1 MSQENLLMVRD
12 FGPGLTVDELIG
24 VPAFHLNLL
33 QLPPGDVFD
42 KVKSSARKMIEAGME
57 SFVLSEIWED
67 GYTVWTS
74 LKDEKPALITPGGQ
88 LIKTID

>member
-24 VPAFHLNLL
+24 MPAFHLDRL
-33 QLPPGDVFD
+33 QLPPGEVFD
-42 KVKSSARKMIEAGME
+42 QVKSSARKMIEAGME

-74 LKDEKPALITPGGQ
+74 LRDEKPALITPGGQ
-88 LIKTID
+88 LIRTIG

>member
-1 MSQENLLMVRD
+1 MFRD
-12 FGPGLTVDELIG
+12 FGSGLTVDELIG
-24 VPAFHLNLL
+24 MLAFHLDRI

-74 LKDEKPALITPGGQ
+74 LQDEKPAIITPGGQ
-88 LIKTID
+88 VIRTIG

>member
-1 MSQENLLMVRD
+1 MFRD
-12 FGPGLTVDELIG
+12 YGPGLTVDELIG
-24 VPAFHLNLL
+24 TPAFHLDHL
-33 QLPPGDVFD
+33 QLPPGEVFD
-42 KVKSSARKMIEAGME
+42 KVKSTARKMVESGME

-88 LIKTID
+88 LIRSID